1 VEGRVDVSN
10 SLPTV
15 TVSLTYFKS
24 LTLDHLRA
32 ALHSIRK
39 QAFLDSVQELVV
51 VDNDTADTQ
60 PEIAAVINEAQF
72 TIPTR
77 LLSFK
82 HGDANKTHS
91 WSANVAFRE
100 SRTNWTF
107 FTRADYLLDP
117 GFIVRCLQQ
126 AAARSQGWD
135 GFVTGDCFWLHTDIA
150 AVEATAWRREGAA
163 VLRNLPGTI
172 AAHSIIDTGVWMTT
186 RAAFERVNGLDENLT
201 AWGHAQ
207 THFQWKLHQAGTE
220 MVRIPEVL
228 YYHPHHGAP
237 RDLSVANAQLA
248 QQGIDIK
255 DLWKRYDGEHIYR

>member
-1 VEGRVDVSN
+1 MSQ
-10 SLPTV
+10 SLPVV

-32 ALHSIRK
+32 ALHSLRK
-39 QAFLDSVQELVV
+39 QAFLERVQELVV

-60 PEIAAVINEAQF
+60 PEIAAVINESQF

-82 HGDANKTHS
+82 HGDASKTHS

-126 AAARSQGWD
+126 AQARSQGWD

-150 AVEATAWRREGAA
+150 AVEATAWRREGAG
-163 VLRNLPGTI
+163 VLRHLPGTV
-172 AAHSIIDTGVWMTT
+172 AAHTVIDTGVWMTT
-186 RAAFERVNGLDENLT
+186 RAAFERVGGLDENLT

-207 THFQWKLHQAGTE
+207 THFQWKLHNAGTE
-220 MVRIPEVL
+220 TVRIPDVM

-237 RDLSVANAQLA
+237 RDLALANAQLA
-248 QQGIDIK
+248 AQGLDIK